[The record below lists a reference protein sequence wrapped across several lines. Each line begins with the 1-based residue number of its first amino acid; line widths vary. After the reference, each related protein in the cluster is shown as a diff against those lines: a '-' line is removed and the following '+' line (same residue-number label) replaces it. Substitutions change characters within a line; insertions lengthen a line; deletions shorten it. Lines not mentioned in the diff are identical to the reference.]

1 MKIIFRIFISCIC
14 LFSMFPG
21 KAQEVDPYSANP
33 NPAREI
39 PGMSLVWSDEF
50 NTDGKP
56 DPKNW
61 KFEKGFVRNE
71 ELQWYQSDN
80 ANCRDGLLIIE
91 GKQEQVVN
99 PNYLEGSTDWKKNRQ
114 YANYTSSS
122 IISQGLQ
129 QFQYGRFEIRARI
142 DTTMGSWPA
151 IWTKGITGK
160 WPFCGEIDIME
171 FYRDYVG
178 SVRKKPILL
187 ANVAWGHA
195 TYSWGAWDTQK
206 VALTHFTSKDPDWC
220 EKFHVWRMDW
230 TKDSINLYLDDELLN
245 TTLVEKTKNPEG
257 YAPQEPHRQKHF
269 ILLNLAIGANG
280 GNPVA
285 SDYPIKYEVDYI
297 RVYQPAPTAVQSNIE
312 KTTRIFPNPVKD
324 FIFVESDNEVKSISI
339 YDLTGQIVVQNN
351 NMTQNKIDLTAL
363 NEGFYIA
370 KIKFRDGVF
379 LSKKFLKLK

>member
-1 MKIIFRIFISCIC
+1 MNRIYIICVSLLLTR
-14 LFSMFPG
+14 LVTFS
-21 KAQEVDPYSANP
+21 QEPDPYVADP

-39 PGMSLVWSDEF
+39 PGMALIWSDEF

-61 KFEKGFVRNE
+61 KYERGFVRNE
-71 ELQWYQSDN
+71 ELQWYQPDN
-80 ANCRDGLLIIE
+80 VNCRDGLLVIE

-99 PNYLEGSTDWKKNRQ
+99 PNYLEGSTDWKRNRQ

-151 IWTKGITGK
+151 IWTKGINGK
-160 WPFCGEIDIME
+160 WPYCGEIDIME
-171 FYRDYVG
+171 FYRDKVSG
-178 SVRKKPILL
+178 IRTKPILL

-195 TYSWGAWDTQK
+195 TYSWGAWNTQK
-206 VALTHFTSKDPDWC
+206 VALTYFTAKDPDWC

-230 TKDSINLYLDDELLN
+230 TADSIKLYLDDELLN
-245 TTLVEKTKNPEG
+245 TTPVDKTKNPDG
-257 YAPQEPHRQKHF
+257 YVPQEPHRQKHF

-285 SDYPIKYEVDYI
+285 SDYPIKYEVDYV
-297 RVYQPAPTAVQSNIE
+297 RVYQPIPNAVQEE
-312 KTTRIFPNPVKD
+312 KENKSRIFPNPFAD
-324 FIFVESDNEVKSISI
+324 FLVVDTEDEIQNISI
-339 YDLTGQIVVQNN
+339 YTVTGQLLFQQNSLPER
-351 NMTQNKIDLTAL
+351 KL
-363 NEGFYIA
+363 NLSELESGYYIIRLKFYDGYELVRQI
-370 KIKFRDGVF
+370 IK
-379 LSKKFLKLK
+379 K